1 MRRQVNQIERKD
13 AISENYGDAIFS
25 VPIFEVGSTQNPSL
39 GKTIPMGQAHGI
51 GVEVQL
57 KKKIEGNM
65 RQATWKRADR
75 KEGNTEK
82 DGIRGLGTVGKKRAY
97 KAQS

>member
-75 KEGNTEK
+75 KKGNTEK
-82 DGIRGLGTVGKKRAY
+82 DGIRGLGTVGKKT
-97 KAQS
+97 SV